1 MWRELKLPVISSAHL
16 FEDHIVHQMKKIVGG
31 LADKSE
37 NHIERAHHDGKRSE
51 SIYIGLTTLKHSQ
64 ILKIKSNDMMTNP
77 QVKLKSEQIKK
88 ESKRNLKRKR

>member
-1 MWRELKLPVISSAHL
+1 
-16 FEDHIVHQMKKIVGG
+16 MKII
-31 LADKSE
+31 L
-37 NHIERAHHDGKRSE
+37 RAHEDGKSSE